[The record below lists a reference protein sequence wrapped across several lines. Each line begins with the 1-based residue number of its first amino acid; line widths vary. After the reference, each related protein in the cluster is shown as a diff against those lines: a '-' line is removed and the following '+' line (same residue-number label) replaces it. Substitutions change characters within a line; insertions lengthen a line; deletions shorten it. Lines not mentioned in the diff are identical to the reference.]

1 LIKQSKPQLCC
12 RRKKDKKKKGKSKK
26 DKSKKDKSKSDKPK
40 KKRTREPS
48 QSSDE
53 GGDKSRRKRTRE
65 PSQSSDEED
74 DSSETE
80 PGPSGS
86 RDRRNKKRKRR
97 DKSSSSSSSK
107 GSSEEDDSESSSSD
121 SSGNDSREFS
131 KKEKRRAKRKF
142 RSINRMW
149 ARELRPDYLQTWQDC
164 ADYSMLGIQSLR
176 TQLEKDAEKQNLGDD
191 VFSRD
196 SKPKK
201 IKHKAQTDNG
211 TTKLHLAR
219 YHRQPL
225 THPKHWY
232 DQVPQKRTE
241 IIRNFPQE
249 QYGMQG
255 QVSDT
260 TIGRLHNRTVVQ
272 NFEAFGRTSTKPGK
286 SGKFADRQQLEEGL
300 LNYGSAMHALWPPDY
315 SLFPIWRVM
324 VETKWG
330 ETVTTDDK
338 KRSDLVVEFF
348 NSVLSDNAGKAVNS
362 QYPVLFDQV

>member
-1 LIKQSKPQLCC
+1 MIKQSKPQLCY

-53 GGDKSRRKRTRE
+53 DGDKSRRKRTRE

-74 DSSETE
+74 NSSEAE

-97 DKSSSSSSSK
+97 DKSSSSSSSRD
-107 GSSEEDDSESSSSD
+107 SSEEDDSELSSSN
-121 SSGNDSREFS
+121 SSGDDGREFS

-176 TQLEKDAEKQNLGDD
+176 TQLEKEAEKQNLGDD

-211 TTKLHLAR
+211 TTKLHLAC

-232 DQVPQKRTE
+232 HQVPQKRTE

-272 NFEAFGRTSTKPGK
+272 NFEAFGRTST
-286 SGKFADRQQLEEGL
+286 LEEGL

-362 QYPVLFDQV
+362 QYPVLFDQVQLIKSN

>member
-1 LIKQSKPQLCC
+1 
-12 RRKKDKKKKGKSKK
+12 
-26 DKSKKDKSKSDKPK
+26 
-40 KKRTREPS
+40 
-48 QSSDE
+48 
-53 GGDKSRRKRTRE
+53 
-65 PSQSSDEED
+65 
-74 DSSETE
+74 
-80 PGPSGS
+80 
-86 RDRRNKKRKRR
+86 
-97 DKSSSSSSSK
+97 
-107 GSSEEDDSESSSSD
+107 
-121 SSGNDSREFS
+121 
-131 KKEKRRAKRKF
+131 
-142 RSINRMW
+142 
-149 ARELRPDYLQTWQDC
+149 
-164 ADYSMLGIQSLR
+164 MLGIQKLR
-176 TQLEKDAEKQNLGDD
+176 AQLEEEAKKQNLGDD

-201 IKHKAQTDNG
+201 VKHKAQTDNG
-211 TTKLHLAR
+211 TSKLHLAR

-232 DQVPQKRTE
+232 HQVPQKRTE

-249 QYGMQG
+249 QYGMHG

-272 NFEAFGRTSTKPGK
+272 TFEAFGRTSTKPGK

-300 LNYGSAMHALWPPDY
+300 LNYGSSMHALWPPDY

-330 ETVTTDDK
+330 ETITTDDK